1 MEVRDLETAQHEAA
15 HVVVGCALG
24 LRLRLATVGAS
35 WDRKKGKRPKPL
47 EGFAD
52 FFERRGDGT
61 AQAIMLAAGVAW
73 DRVMRWPAWRSAVDR
88 RLARQLCS
96 GRRGYEALVSAA
108 TALLAGLRAEH
119 ERVTR
124 ALLARDITGADLAA
138 LCRGEDID

>member
-47 EGFAD
+47 EGFTD

-73 DRVMRWPAWRSAVDR
+73 DRGLGIDPWYSGYDWQECRKIVRGVQSVEACVLAAAAM
-88 RLARQLCS
+88 LARL
-96 GRRGYEALVSAA
+96 GPVHA
-108 TALLAGLRAEH
+108 
-119 ERVTR
+119 RVTR
-124 ALLARDITGADLAA
+124 ALLEHDLTGADLIGW
-138 LCRGEDID
+138 CR